1 MEKVLGKRKIGHLSY
16 TLLTSDVEVDLS
28 DFTIALSRKDKICMK
43 TQKKKKTCKPG
54 FENVSLDGSCDC
66 IECIVITINC
76 LNHSEYADF

>member
-43 TQKKKKTCKPG
+43 TKKKKHVNQASKMSHWMEAVT
-54 FENVSLDGSCDC
+54 
-66 IECIVITINC
+66 
-76 LNHSEYADF
+76 A